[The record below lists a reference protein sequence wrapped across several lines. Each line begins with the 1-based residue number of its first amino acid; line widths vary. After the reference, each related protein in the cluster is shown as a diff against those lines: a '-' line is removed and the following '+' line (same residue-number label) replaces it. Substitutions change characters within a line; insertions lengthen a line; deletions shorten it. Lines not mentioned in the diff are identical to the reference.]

1 MATGLV
7 NVDSAEPVT
16 GPNEEEACRHQGR
29 PTHDQSLDRRE
40 IAQEDDQSVTPGRW
54 HQAQEHHRGNGY
66 RHRIVVESFLRTSPA
81 YTHIETSP
89 EVHRVVRLVG
99 LAMDCSRSSLA
110 RWIYYIAYEITVVGK
125 VAAYTGRRASVYEFT
140 SPWARHFPGIKD
152 TSPGCKFQKEFAR
165 RSVFDARKV
174 RCKWSDLSHNPPI
187 CDRKCPKSSA
197 PQGNEHLKS

>member
-1 MATGLV
+1 MDAHWV
-7 NVDSAEPVT
+7 QPWHVFNFNQWPRDESAEPVT

-89 EVHRVVRLVG
+89 EVVDVAQQVKMKTKNIASL
-99 LAMDCSRSSLA
+99 LNSLA
-110 RWIYYIAYEITVVGK
+110 
-125 VAAYTGRRASVYEFT
+125 
-140 SPWARHFPGIKD
+140 SPDATNSHPRMA
-152 TSPGCKFQKEFAR
+152 CFQ
-165 RSVFDARKV
+165 
-174 RCKWSDLSHNPPI
+174 N
-187 CDRKCPKSSA
+187 
-197 PQGNEHLKS
+197 